1 MGLFR
6 WLPRRQ
12 PPRPTAL
19 ELAEANEMRLKN
31 AKEAAARERQRLI
44 VEWLRARADRLDLPR
59 PGHAAAL
66 WDAAALIE
74 TGEPLRA
81 IRPEERPPGRR
92 SHR

>member
-6 WLPRRQ
+6 RLLRLE

-44 VEWLRARADRLDLPR
+44 VEWLRVRADQLDLPQ
-59 PGHAAAL
+59 PSHAAAL
-66 WDAAALIE
+66 WDAAAFIE

-81 IRPEERPPGRR
+81 TGSRGPR
-92 SHR
+92 SRG